1 MGTWRRRLGRAEADD
16 DNLTLPTTDDSWPIE
31 THEQEELVK
40 SFEQIHHRQSRIW
53 RSVFQAL
60 FCAYISFMGYSMYQQ
75 FMRPWE
81 LRYHAY
87 FENEVDSMSVIF
99 LDGIAIIACAL
110 AIYGLSGDFKYEKR
124 YLLSS
129 TFLAIMVAM
138 LWLYQMLRL
147 PKFRW
152 DVIWLAV
159 APLCCSLLSLY
170 VTHLLV
176 ESRDEVHK
184 LRAAMYEYKR
194 R

>member
-53 RSVFQAL
+53 R
-60 FCAYISFMGYSMYQQ
+60 
-75 FMRPWE
+75 
-81 LRYHAY
+81 RYHAY